1 MKRRQFIQTCAAG
14 ALALGADSD
23 ISAQPLSAAA
33 LEDAFRNPPSTA
45 LARTWWH
52 WMNGNISEIGITRD
66 LEAMKRVGC
75 SGFQIFQVGTGIAKG
90 PVDYGSPQHFALLRH
105 AAREAGRLGLEF
117 AMHNCPG
124 WSSSGGP
131 WIPPELSMQS
141 LTWTETVASG
151 GQRVTLTLPQPPAR
165 HDYYR
170 DVMVLAVPAGPG
182 EDVRPAIGAYSDGH
196 ITVECPQAIEAR
208 SVTMYWTAS
217 AGGGVSI
224 EASDDGVSYRK
235 LVDFSAVQA
244 PGRGG
249 PLAHPMTASFP
260 AVRTKFFRVAAAR
273 PLTVTDVRFSEASR
287 IANWAVKASFSGHF
301 NAAAPAAAVEAG
313 GPFAEAAQVIDIT
326 GHMDAQG
333 HLDWTAPAGNWV
345 ILRIGQTTTGAI
357 NSPGPEGG
365 VGLECDKFSREA
377 YEFHFNKFFG
387 PLFDALAPLAA
398 KGMAGAT
405 IDSYETGLQNWTA
418 KFPEEFRRRRGYD
431 LTPYMP
437 AMFGRVMGSPEI
449 SDRFLWDIRKTQ
461 AELMQENYYG
471 EFQRQCHKH
480 GMKAFLE
487 PYDPGNFD
495 ELPTGQYADMVMGE
509 FWLGQPN
516 QHSIKL
522 VASVG
527 HVYDKKIIAAESFTS
542 SSKWQEHPYCMKT
555 LGDFMYTQGLN
566 QFVFH
571 RYCHQPHP
579 DVRPGMTMGPW
590 GWHFERTNTW
600 FEKSSG
606 WLKGYVARAQS
617 LLRQGV
623 FVADLLYFTGEDS
636 PQVSPT
642 LAQLDPPPPAGYDWD
657 TIDAEAIQ
665 TRVKIVDGRISLPG
679 GQTYS
684 VLVLRRGKRISLGL
698 LRKIR
703 DLVKDGMKLVVTSR
717 PEETPGLTEY
727 PGCDAEVRRI
737 VDEVWGRL
745 DGTREM
751 ELWCGKGRVFW
762 TQLAEVME
770 RMGLEPDLTL
780 GFTQVDAPIHW
791 IHRRSGDADI
801 YFIANRQRRAVSLT
815 CGFQAPHKQ
824 PEFWNAATGEI
835 AKAPVFVGAD
845 DDPTFVTSGTDDGPL
860 PGERSVMVPLR
871 LEPAGSMFVVLR
883 PSASPGTSIPGM
895 LRYEAAIAPQAP
907 LARSGQVLTDTFA
920 IVMWVKPEME
930 MGIPQVGGGGP
941 GTSSSSGMINPTF
954 VVYPPARENHAAC
967 GLAVARNGLALY
979 ERTTGSP
986 IPVLVARVPLAGW
999 THVAVVYR
1007 DGAPSLYVDGKRVA
1021 EGKKSAQ
1028 PVDSVLGR
1036 PQDAP
1041 MDFMGQATQ
1050 LEVISSPVDDARIQ
1064 QLAAAGLPD
1073 PEDPPPFEPSAGAKA
1088 GLLFWEEGEYEV
1100 GDKPMSVSGIPK
1112 PILIPGPWTVTFPP
1126 NLGAP
1131 PRITLPALK
1140 SLHRHEVDGVKYFSG
1155 TATYSTRFQ
1164 VAADATAN
1172 GKRLYLDL
1180 GRVEVIAEV
1189 RVNGKAAG
1197 NLWKFPYR
1205 AEITALVRPG
1215 ENALEIEVTNLWPN
1229 RLIGDEQ
1236 LPPEYEYA
1244 GVTGGIK
1251 AIPDWYAQG
1260 KPKPPGARVGFAT
1273 WKWYSKDD
1281 PLLESGL
1288 LGPVKLRTAI
1298 RRDV

>member
-1 MKRRQFIQTCAAG
+1 MKRRQFLQTCAAG
-14 ALALGADSD
+14 ALALGADAEL
-23 ISAQPLSAAA
+23 SAQSTSAAT

-105 AAREAGRLGLEF
+105 AAREADRLGLEF

-131 WIPPELSMQS
+131 WITPELSMQS
-141 LTWTETVASG
+141 LTWTETFVAG
-151 GQRVTLTLPQPPAR
+151 GQRVDISLDRPPAR

-170 DVMVLAVPAGPG
+170 DAMVLAIPAGPG
-182 EDVRPAIGAYSDGH
+182 EEARPAMKPLADSPV
-196 ITVECPQAIEAR
+196 TFLEFAEPIEAR
-208 SVTMYWTAS
+208 SVTVCWTPAAPLS
-217 AGGGVSI
+217 APRPGNRFGVM
-224 EASDDGVSYRK
+224 AVSDDGKAYRK
-235 LVDFSAVQA
+235 LADLEEAPA

-249 PLAHPMTASFP
+249 ILAYPLTASFP
-260 AVRTKFFRVAAAR
+260 AVRAKYFQFAATQPMR
-273 PLTVTDVRFSEASR
+273 VTDVRFSAASR
-287 IANWAVKASFSGHF
+287 IANWAGKASYGGHA
-301 NAAAPAAAVEAG
+301 NTPAAVEAG
-313 GPFAEAAQVIDIT
+313 GRFIDAAQVIDISRF
-326 GHMDAQG
+326 MDAQG

-357 NSPGPEGG
+357 NSPGPDGG

-377 YEFHFNKFFG
+377 YEFHFNRFFG
-387 PLFDALAPLAA
+387 PVMDAIAPLAA

-418 KFPEEFRRRRGYD
+418 KFPEEFLKRRGYD
-431 LTPYMP
+431 LKPYMP
-437 AMFGRVMGSPEI
+437 AMFGRVVGSPEV

-495 ELPTGQYADMVMGE
+495 EMPTGQYADMVMGE

-527 HVYDKKIIAAESFTS
+527 HVYDKKIIAAESFTG

-555 LGDFMYTQGLN
+555 TGDFMYTQGLN

-579 DVRPGMTMGPW
+579 DARPGMTMGPW

-623 FVADLLYFTGEDS
+623 FVADILYFTGEDS
-636 PQVSPT
+636 PQVSPG

-665 TRVKIVDGRISLPG
+665 TRVGIEDGRISLPG

-684 VLVLRRGKRISLGL
+684 VLVLPPRKKISLAL

-727 PGCDAEVRRI
+727 PSCDAEVKRI
-737 VDEVWGRL
+737 VGEVWGDL
-745 DGTREM
+745 DGAAVKERAF
-751 ELWCGKGRVFW
+751 GKGRVFW
-762 TQLAEVME
+762 GLYAEKL
-770 RMGLEPDLTL
+770 GLQPD
-780 GFTQVDAPIHW
+780 FTFDPWQVNASIDW
-791 IHRRSGDADI
+791 IHRRAGDADV
-801 YFIANRQRRAVSLT
+801 YFVANRRRESADLICRFRT
-815 CGFQAPHKQ
+815 IGKQ
-824 PEFWNAATGEI
+824 PEIWDAATGEI
-835 AKAPVFVGAD
+835 AQTPLFGAFVG
-845 DDPTFVTSGTDDGPL
+845 GQI
-860 PGERSVMVPLR
+860 SVRMH
-871 LEPAGSMFVVLR
+871 LEPAGSRFVVFRSAAAPEQR
-883 PSASPGTSIPGM
+883 PQRRFVHSLDVPQP
-895 LRYEAAIAPQAP
+895 AADSFTIS
-907 LARSGQVLTDTFA
+907 L
-920 IVMWVKPEME
+920 WVKPEMD

-941 GTSSSSGMINPTF
+941 GTSAASGMINPTF
-954 VVYPPARENHAAC
+954 VFYPPAGGNGAAC
-967 GLAVARNGLALY
+967 GLAAARNGLALY
-979 ERTTGSP
+979 ERTTGNP

-1007 DGAPSLYVDGKRVA
+1007 DGAPSLYAGGKRVA
-1021 EGKKSAQ
+1021 EGKSSGRTALAA
-1028 PVDSVLGR
+1028 LGQS
-1036 PQDAP
+1036 QDAP
-1041 MDFMGQATQ
+1041 MDFMGQMTTP
-1050 LEVISSPVDDARIQ
+1050 VIAHIAIDDAGIQ

-1073 PEDPPPFEPSAGAKA
+1073 PEGPPAFEPAAGAKA
-1088 GLLFWEEGEYEV
+1088 GLLFWEEGDYTV
-1100 GDKPMSVSGIPK
+1100 GDKPLPVSGIPK

-1131 PRITLPALK
+1131 PQITLPELK
-1140 SLHRHEVDGVKYFSG
+1140 SLHRHEIDGVKYFSG
-1155 TATYSTRFQ
+1155 TATYTTRFQ

-1189 RVNGKAAG
+1189 KVNGKPAG

-1205 AEITALVRPG
+1205 TEITSLVKPG

-1236 LPPEYEYA
+1236 QSPEYEYA
-1244 GVTGGIK
+1244 GATGGIR

-1260 KPKPPGARVGFAT
+1260 KPKPPSPRVGFAT

-1298 RRDV
+1298 RRDVEA

>member
-1 MKRRQFIQTCAAG
+1 M
-14 ALALGADSD
+14 
-23 ISAQPLSAAA
+23 SAAA
-33 LEDAFRNPPSTA
+33 LEAAFRNPPTTA

-75 SGFQIFQVGTGIAKG
+75 SGFHIFQVGSGIAKG

-105 AAREAGRLGLEF
+105 AAREAERLGLEF

-131 WIPPELSMQS
+131 WIPPELSMQA
-141 LTWTETVASG
+141 LTWSETFVAG
-151 GQRVTLTLPQPPAR
+151 GQRVGVALGRPPAR
-165 HDYYR
+165 RDYYR
-170 DVMVLAVPAGPG
+170 DAMVLAIPAGPG
-182 EDVRPAIGAYSDGH
+182 EELRPTLKPLAPDSPVTYLEFA
-196 ITVECPQAIEAR
+196 EPIEAR
-208 SVTMYWTAS
+208 SVTVYWEPAAPPS
-217 AGGGVSI
+217 APRPGNRFGVM
-224 EASDDGVSYRK
+224 AVSDDGSAYRK
-235 LVDFSAVQA
+235 LADLEAASA

-249 PLAHPMTASFP
+249 MLPYPLTASFP
-260 AVRTKFFRVAAAR
+260 ATRAKFFQFAATQPMR
-273 PLTVTDVRFSEASR
+273 VTDVRFSAASR
-287 IANWAVKASFSGHF
+287 IANWAGKASFGGHA
-301 NAAAPAAAVEAG
+301 NTPATVEAG
-313 GPFAEAAQVIDIT
+313 GRFIEAASVIDIT
-326 GHMDAQG
+326 GHMNAQG
-333 HLDWTAPAGNWV
+333 QLDWNAPAGNWV
-345 ILRIGQTTTGAI
+345 VLRIGQTTTGAI
-357 NSPGPEGG
+357 NSPGPDGG

-387 PLFDALAPLAA
+387 PLFDAIAPLAA

-418 KFPEEFRRRRGYD
+418 KFPEEFLKRRGYD
-431 LTPYMP
+431 LKPYMP
-437 AMFGRVMGSPEI
+437 AMFGRVVGSPEV

-480 GMKAFLE
+480 GMKSFLE

-495 ELPTGQYADMVMGE
+495 EMPTGQYADMVMGE

-527 HVYDKKIIAAESFTS
+527 HVYDKKIIAAESFTG

-555 LGDFMYTQGLN
+555 LGDFMYAQGLN

-579 DVRPGMTMGPW
+579 DARPGMTMGPW

-642 LAQLDPPPPAGYDWD
+642 REQLEPPPPAGYDWD
-657 TIDAEAIQ
+657 TIDAEAIL
-665 TRVKIVDGRISLPG
+665 TRVKIEDGRIALPG

-684 VLVLRRGKRISLGL
+684 VLVLPPRKKISLAL

-703 DLVKDGMKLVVTSR
+703 DLVSDGMKLLVTSR
-717 PEETPGLTEY
+717 PDRIPGLTDY
-727 PGCDAEVRRI
+727 PNCDAEVGRI
-737 VDEVWGRL
+737 VSEVWGDL
-745 DGTREM
+745 DGAAVKERSF
-751 ELWCGKGRVFW
+751 GKGRVFW
-762 TQLAEVME
+762 SEPSGPLAEQ
-770 RMGLEPDLTL
+770 MGLGPITMVMGKL
-780 GFTQVDAPIHW
+780 GTNVDFTFDSWQVNASVHW
-791 IHRRSGDADI
+791 IHRRVGDADV
-801 YFIANRQRRAVSLT
+801 YFVANRRRDSADLVCRFRTS
-815 CGFQAPHKQ
+815 GKQA
-824 PEFWNAATGEI
+824 EIWDAATGEI
-835 AKAPVFVGAD
+835 VETPLFGALGD
-845 DDPTFVTSGTDDGPL
+845 RTWVQL
-860 PGERSVMVPLR
+860 H
-871 LEPAGSMFVVLR
+871 LEPAGSRFVVFRSAATPPQR
-883 PSASPGTSIPGM
+883 PPRLFAHSQDVPQPATGSFSIG
-895 LRYEAAIAPQAP
+895 
-907 LARSGQVLTDTFA
+907 
-920 IVMWVKPEME
+920 MWVKPEME

-941 GTSSSSGMINPTF
+941 GTSAASGMINPTF
-954 VVYPPARENHAAC
+954 VFYPPAGGKDATC

-986 IPVLVARVPLAGW
+986 APVLVARVPLAGW

-1007 DGAPSLYVDGKRVA
+1007 DGVPSLYVGGKRVA
-1021 EGKKSAQ
+1021 EGKKSGMT
-1028 PVDSVLGR
+1028 VDAHLEPSW
-1036 PQDAP
+1036 DAP
-1041 MDFMGQATQ
+1041 MDFMGQMT
-1050 LEVISSPVDDARIQ
+1050 LPVITHGAVDDSRIQ

-1073 PEDPPPFEPSAGAKA
+1073 PEEPPAFEPSAGATA
-1088 GLLFWEEGEYEV
+1088 GLLFWQEGEYTV
-1100 GDKPMSVSGIPK
+1100 GDKPLQVSGIPK

-1131 PRITLPALK
+1131 PQITLPELK
-1140 SLHRHEVDGVKYFSG
+1140 SLHRHELDGVKYFSG
-1155 TATYSTRFQ
+1155 TATYTTRFQ

-1189 RVNGKAAG
+1189 RVNGKPAG

-1205 AEITALVRPG
+1205 TEITALVHPG

-1244 GVTGGIK
+1244 GATGGIK

-1260 KPKPPGARVGFAT
+1260 KPKPPSPRVGFAT